1 MARQRETRLV
11 YSTEGP
17 FAPSA
22 EVKDPPAPAPGKG
35 GIRIRLDRRAS
46 GRLVTVLSGVPGAP
60 AAVAALG
67 RELRTACGAGGTTGA
82 DTIELQ
88 GDHRDK
94 VEAALAQRGLR
105 FKRAGG

>member
-1 MARQRETRLV
+1 MARERETRLV

-17 FAPSA
+17 IAPSPEA
-22 EVKDPPAPAPGKG
+22 ESPAPAAGKG

-46 GRLVTVLSGVPGAP
+46 GRLVTVVSGVPGGP

-67 RELRTACGAGGTTGA
+67 RDLRAACGAGGTARA
-82 DTIELQ
+82 DTVELQ

-105 FKRAGG
+105 SRRAGG

>member
-1 MARQRETRLV
+1 MARERETRLV

-17 FAPSA
+17 IAPSPEA
-22 EVKDPPAPAPGKG
+22 ESPPAPAAGKG

-46 GRLVTVLSGVPGAP
+46 GRLVTVVSGVPGGP

-67 RELRTACGAGGTTGA
+67 RDLRAACGAGGTARA
-82 DTIELQ
+82 DTVELQ

-105 FKRAGG
+105 SRRAGG